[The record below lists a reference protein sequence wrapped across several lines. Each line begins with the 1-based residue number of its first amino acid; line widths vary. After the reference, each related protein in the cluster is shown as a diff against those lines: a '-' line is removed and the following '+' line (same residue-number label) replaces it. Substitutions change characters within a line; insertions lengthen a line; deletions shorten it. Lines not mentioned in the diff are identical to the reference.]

1 MNRIPVSSSN
11 LVSVGYDRTTQT
23 LEIEF
28 LHGGVYQYSD
38 VPSSI
43 YDTLI
48 AGDFRDTYFDRYV
61 KKAGY
66 SYQKI
71 C

>member
-11 LVSVGYDRTTQT
+11 IASVGYDPATQL
-23 LEIEF
+23 LEVEF
-28 LHGGVYQYSD
+28 LHGGIYQYSS
-38 VPSSI
+38 VHSSI
-43 YDTLI
+43 YDTLM
-48 AGDFRDTYFDRYV
+48 AGDFRDTYFDQYV

-66 SYQKI
+66 SYQKT